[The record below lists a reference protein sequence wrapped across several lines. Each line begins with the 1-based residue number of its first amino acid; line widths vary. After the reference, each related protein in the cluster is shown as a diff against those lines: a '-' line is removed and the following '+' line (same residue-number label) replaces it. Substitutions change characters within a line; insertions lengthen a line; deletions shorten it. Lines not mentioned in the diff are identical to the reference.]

1 MHKDFKDFLSLLNK
15 HKVKYVIIGG
25 YAVNS
30 YFIPRNTKDLDILVE
45 PSDDNAIKIIK
56 TINDFGFGSAG
67 LSIANFLYSKS
78 MVQLGRAPIRIDILT
93 STKGATWET
102 IWKNKIRSC
111 FGNVEVNI
119 IEIDDLIKV
128 KMTVGRR
135 MDLIDA
141 ENLKKVRHLFKK

>member
-1 MHKDFKDFLSLLNK
+1 MHKDFEDFLNLLNK
-15 HKVKYVIIGG
+15 YKVKYVIIGG

-45 PSDDNAIKIIK
+45 PSDDNAIRIIK
-56 TINDFGFGSAG
+56 TINDFGFNSTG
-67 LSIANFLYSKS
+67 LSIIDFVNPKS
-78 MVQLGRAPIRIDILT
+78 MVQIGHAPIRIDVLT

-102 IWKNKIRSC
+102 VWKNRIKNY
-111 FGNVEVNI
+111 FGNIEVNI

-128 KMTVGRR
+128 KIAVGRK

>member
-1 MHKDFKDFLSLLNK
+1 MHKDFKDFLNLLNK

-45 PSDDNAIKIIK
+45 PSNGNAIKIVK
-56 TINDFGFGSAG
+56 TINDFGFGSMG
-67 LSIANFLYSKS
+67 VSIVDFLNPKS
-78 MVQLGRAPIRIDILT
+78 MVQLGHAPIRIDILT

-102 IWKNKIRSC
+102 IWKNKIRNY

-128 KMTVGRR
+128 KMAVKRK

-141 ENLKKVRHLFKK
+141 DNLKKVRHLFKK

>member
-1 MHKDFKDFLSLLNK
+1 MHKDFKDFLNLLNK

-45 PSDDNAIKIIK
+45 PSDDNAVKIIK
-56 TINDFGFGSAG
+56 TINDFGFNSMG
-67 LSIANFLYSKS
+67 LSVMNFINSKS
-78 MVQLGRAPIRIDILT
+78 MVQLGHVPIRIDILT

-102 IWKNKIRSC
+102 IWKNKIKNY
-111 FGNVEVNI
+111 FGGVEVYI

-128 KMTVGRR
+128 KTTVRR
-135 MDLIDA
+135 KMDLIDA

>member
-1 MHKDFKDFLSLLNK
+1 MHKDFEDFLNLLNK

-30 YFIPRNTKDLDILVE
+30 YFIPRNTKDLDILIE
-45 PSDDNAIKIIK
+45 PSTNNAVKIIK
-56 TINDFGFGSAG
+56 TIDDFGFSSMG
-67 LSIANFLYSKS
+67 LSITDFLDAGT
-78 MVQLGRAPIRIDILT
+78 MVQLGHIPIRIDILT
-93 STKGATWET
+93 STKGITWET
-102 IWKNKIRSC
+102 IWKNKIKNY
-111 FGNVEVNI
+111 FGNIKTNI

-128 KMTVGRR
+128 KIAVGRK